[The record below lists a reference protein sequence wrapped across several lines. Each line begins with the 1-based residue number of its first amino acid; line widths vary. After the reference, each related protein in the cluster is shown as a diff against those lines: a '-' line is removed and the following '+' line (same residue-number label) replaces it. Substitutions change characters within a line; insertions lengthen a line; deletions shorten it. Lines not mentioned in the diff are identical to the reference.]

1 MMKTTTKAVLTA
13 MLAAF
18 SMSSASHAADPACA
32 PIIEAAEA
40 HAKAERMRV
49 RMQMNDPNRPDEIE
63 AMIVPEGMYIKAGDQ
78 WIKSPIASTR
88 EQLMKLAEQSKGSI
102 TECKAL
108 GKETVDGVP
117 TSIYK
122 YKGKVE
128 GQPDSDIKLWIANAD
143 GLPKK
148 AEIKSEKGMITQF
161 ISHGADIQAPKG
173 GLQIP
178 AGIGEMLKGLMK

>member
-1 MMKTTTKAVLTA
+1 MKTATQAILASVLAWFA
-13 MLAAF
+13 MC
-18 SMSSASHAADPACA
+18 SASHAADPACA
-32 PIIEAAEA
+32 PIIKAAEA

-49 RMQMNDPNRPDEIE
+49 RMLMNDPNRPDEIE

-78 WIKSPIASTR
+78 WIKSPVASTR
-88 EQLMKLAEQSKGSI
+88 EQLMKLSEQSKGSI

-108 GKETVDGVP
+108 GKETVNGEP
-117 TSIYK
+117 TSVYR

-128 GQPDSDIKLWIANAD
+128 GQPDSDVKLWIANAD

-173 GLQIP
+173 GLAIP